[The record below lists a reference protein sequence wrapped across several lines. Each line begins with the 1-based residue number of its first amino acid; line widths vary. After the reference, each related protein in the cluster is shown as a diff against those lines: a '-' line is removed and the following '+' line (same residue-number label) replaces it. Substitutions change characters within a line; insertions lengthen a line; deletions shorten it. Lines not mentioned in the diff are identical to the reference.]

1 MPRAKKETKAE
12 AKEIT
17 KSSAYLAFEAFI
29 ETYKEQNPAKYE
41 VKKEEL
47 LAKLKSL

>member
-1 MPRAKKETKAE
+1 MPRAKKETE
-12 AKEIT
+12 ATATKSE

-29 ETYKEQNPAKYE
+29 ETYKAQNPTKYA

-47 LAKLKSL
+47 LTKLKSL